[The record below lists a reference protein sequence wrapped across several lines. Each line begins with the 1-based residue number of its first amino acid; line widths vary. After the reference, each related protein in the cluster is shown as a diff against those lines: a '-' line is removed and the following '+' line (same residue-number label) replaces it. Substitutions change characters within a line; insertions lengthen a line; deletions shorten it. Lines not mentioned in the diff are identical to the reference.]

1 MNLQVCQ
8 MQFVIFV
15 IELHNANIGLTNN
28 LSEIDLGYIYSSIIV
43 RISVRTCISV
53 CVCLCEYIY
62 VCVCVCVGIQRVK
75 IEIGDSV
82 HLRGDSLFHY

>member
-28 LSEIDLGYIYSSIIV
+28 LSEIDLGYIYSSSKNECAHVYLCV
-43 RISVRTCISV
+43 RV
-53 CVCLCEYIY
+53 
-62 VCVCVCVGIQRVK
+62 
-75 IEIGDSV
+75 
-82 HLRGDSLFHY
+82 FM